1 MQQRWIKHGFFG
13 SAPTDVGPRP
23 RHRMPVVFGPSPGP
37 RQGPDGRPFDWSQT
51 PRCTASVS
59 FLTDESRLLTLLPPS
74 FRLHGDP
81 VVTLEATTLTDLPW
95 LAGRGYRMLGVK
107 FASRFEGRRDVATGP
122 FLSVLWENRAEPIL
136 TGREELGFA
145 KLYAELPEPRT
156 FAGVQRHQASW
167 EGHTFFEMEL
177 SDLVDAS
184 PPEASSVTV
193 VDNPLTGTLHWRYLP
208 ALDPEDV
215 DVSQAVITPAGGFDV
230 TYESFQRGRGEA
242 HFIRSTWEQV
252 PTMFHI
258 INALAEL
265 PVLEGRGASF
275 SRSRGAKD
283 LSDQR
288 VLR

>member
-1 MQQRWIKHGFFG
+1 MDHTNSISGG
-13 SAPTDVGPRP
+13 GPEGAASRP
-23 RHRMPVVFGPSPGP
+23 RHRMPIVFGPSPGP
-37 RQGPDGRPFDWSQT
+37 RQGPDGRPFDWSEA
-51 PRCTASVS
+51 PRSTASVS
-59 FLTDESRLLTLLPPS
+59 FLTDASRLSSLLPPG

-81 VVTLEATTLTDLPW
+81 VVTIEATTLTDLPW

-107 FASRFEGRRDVATGP
+107 FPCRFEGRRDVATGP
-122 FLSVLWENRAEPIL
+122 FLSVLWENRPEPIL

-156 FAGVQRHQASW
+156 FAGVQHHHASW
-167 EGHTFFEMEL
+167 EGHAFFEMALSEL
-177 SDLVDAS
+177 ADAS
-184 PPEASSVTV
+184 PPRPSPEAGAGA
-193 VDNPLTGTLHWRYLP
+193 PLTGTLHWRYLP
-208 ALDPEDV
+208 ALDPEDA

-230 TYESFQRGRGEA
+230 TYDTFQCGRGEVR
-242 HFIRSTWEQV
+242 FLRSTWEQI

-275 SRSRGAKD
+275 SRCRGAKD

>member
-1 MQQRWIKHGFFG
+1 MDQTNSFPG
-13 SAPTDVGPRP
+13 SAPAGVDARP

-37 RQGPDGRPFDWSQT
+37 RQGPDGRPFDWSQA
-51 PRCTASVS
+51 PRSTASVS
-59 FLTDESRLLTLLPPS
+59 FLTDASRLSTLLPS
-74 FRLHGDP
+74 GFRLHGDP
-81 VVTLEATTLTDLPW
+81 VVTLEATTLTNLPW

-122 FLSVLWENRAEPIL
+122 FLSVLWENRPEPII

-156 FAGVQRHQASW
+156 FAGVQHHQASW
-167 EGHTFFEMEL
+167 EGHTFLEMEL
-177 SDLVDAS
+177 ADLVDAS
-184 PPEASSVTV
+184 PPQAAAV
-193 VDNPLTGTLHWRYLP
+193 VAADNPLTGTLHWRYLP
-208 ALDPEDV
+208 ALDPEDD

-230 TYESFQRGRGEA
+230 DFEAFQRGRGEVR
-242 HFIRSTWEQV
+242 FIRSTWEQV

-265 PVLEGRGASF
+265 PVLESRGASF

>member
-1 MQQRWIKHGFFG
+1 MDPTNSLSGRSPGG
-13 SAPTDVGPRP
+13 VSARP
-23 RHRMPVVFGPSPGP
+23 RHRMPTVFGPSPGP
-37 RQGPDGRPFDWSQT
+37 RQGPDGRPFDWSRA
-51 PRCTASVS
+51 PRSTASVS
-59 FLTDESRLLTLLPPS
+59 FLTDASHLSQLLPPGFS
-74 FRLHGDP
+74 LHGDP
-81 VVTLEATTLTDLPW
+81 VVTLEATTLSDLPW

-122 FLSVLWENRAEPIL
+122 FLSVLWENRPEPII

-156 FAGVQRHQASW
+156 FAGVQRHQATW
-167 EGHTFFEMEL
+167 EGHTFLEMEL
-177 SDLVDAS
+177 SDLVDAW
-184 PPEASSVTV
+184 PPQVAAAAAA
-193 VDNPLTGTLHWRYLP
+193 DNPPTGTLHWRYLP
-208 ALDPEDV
+208 ALDPDD

-230 TYESFQRGRGEA
+230 TYETFQRGHGKVR
-242 HFIRSTWEQV
+242 FIRSTWEQV

-275 SRSRGAKD
+275 SRSYGAKD

>member
-1 MQQRWIKHGFFG
+1 
-13 SAPTDVGPRP
+13 
-23 RHRMPVVFGPSPGP
+23 MPVVFGPSPGP
-37 RQGPDGRPFDWSQT
+37 RQGPDGRLFDWSQA
-51 PRCTASVS
+51 PRSTASVS
-59 FLTDESRLLTLLPPS
+59 FLTDASRLSTLLPPG
-74 FRLHGDP
+74 FCLHGDP
-81 VVTLEATTLTDLPW
+81 VVTLEATTLTNLPW

-107 FASRFEGRRDVATGP
+107 FASRFEGRRDIATGP
-122 FLSVLWENRAEPIL
+122 FLSVLWETRTEPII

-156 FAGVQRHQASW
+156 FAGVQHHQASW
-167 EGHTFFEMEL
+167 DGHTFLEMEL
-177 SDLVDAS
+177 GGLVDAS
-184 PPEASSVTV
+184 PPQVATAAVAGSH
-193 VDNPLTGTLHWRYLP
+193 LTGTLHWRYLP
-208 ALDPEDV
+208 AVDPEDD

-230 TYESFQRGRGEA
+230 TYQTFQRGHGEVR
-242 HFIRSTWEQV
+242 FIRSTWEQV

-275 SRSRGAKD
+275 SRSYGAKD